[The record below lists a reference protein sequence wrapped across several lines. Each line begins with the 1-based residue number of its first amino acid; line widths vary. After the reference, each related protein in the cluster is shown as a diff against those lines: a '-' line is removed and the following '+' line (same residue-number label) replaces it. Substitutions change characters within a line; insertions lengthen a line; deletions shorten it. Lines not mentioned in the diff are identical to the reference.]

1 MKRFGA
7 LIVALSLLVSAG
19 TASAEEEPWD
29 HDYFLERSY
38 FVVYPLF
45 LLGGEKTLPIIVEG
59 DSNAFVNL
67 TMSHKFAKIYSG
79 HGSRIISSRV

>member
-59 DSNAFVNL
+59 DLGVLGITPIIVAQNFVE
-67 TMSHKFAKIYSG
+67 
-79 HGSRIISSRV
+79 